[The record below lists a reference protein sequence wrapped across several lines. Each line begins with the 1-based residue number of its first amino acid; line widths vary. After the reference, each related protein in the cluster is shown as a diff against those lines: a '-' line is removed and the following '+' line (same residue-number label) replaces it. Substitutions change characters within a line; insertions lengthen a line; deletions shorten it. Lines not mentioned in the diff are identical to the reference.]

1 MGFIHSLTLPQSNG
15 WVKKESYDNGSQGTS
30 RSSANT
36 NRNQDQTSARS
47 QSQNPLKERNNSQ
60 NGNSRPS
67 SDMVSH
73 TQPSYPQTNTNNR
86 NAPNN
91 NYVNNSSTHINSNNN
106 NNTNTSSHP
115 QPASYHQHHTHHQH
129 QVPPHETELSRFPPQ
144 DATYKASA
152 RQNQGSS
159 AGYSLS
165 ASNNLPHQVAPTQQ
179 QQQQAQQVQQQQQ
192 KLSLSNIQE
201 NDYEAFSSSLEMFSP
216 SSPNPAPHKSS
227 KPNAPFVT
235 TSSGQHSQSN
245 MNTTND
251 SSMQNSFPN
260 TSFNQYDSSNV
271 GIDTDDMESES
282 CPATR
287 IPEWC
292 QELRTSTPLSLSPD
306 DTSGGCSS
314 NYSDSNS
321 PFDNDEKE

>member
-15 WVKKESYDNGSQGTS
+15 WVKKESYDNGNQGTS

-36 NRNQDQTSARS
+36 ARNQDQTGARS
-47 QSQNPLKERNNSQ
+47 QNQNPLKERNNSLS
-60 NGNSRPS
+60 GSSRPP
-67 SDMVSH
+67 SDMASH
-73 TQPSYPQTNTNNR
+73 VQPSYPQANTNNR

-91 NYVNNSSTHINSNNN
+91 NYANNSSNHINNSTNNS

-115 QPASYHQHHTHHQH
+115 QPATYHQHHTHHQH
-129 QVPPHETELSRFPPQ
+129 QVPPHEAELSRFPPQ

-159 AGYSLS
+159 AGYSQS
-165 ASNNLPHQVAPTQQ
+165 ASNNLPHQVAPSQQ
-179 QQQQAQQVQQQQQ
+179 QQQHQQHQQQ
-192 KLSLSNIQE
+192 KLSLNNIQ
-201 NDYEAFSSSLEMFSP
+201 NDDYEAFSSSLEMFSP

-227 KPNAPFVT
+227 KPNIPFVT
-235 TSSGQHSQSN
+235 TSSGPSSQSN
-245 MNTTND
+245 MNNTND
-251 SSMQNSFPN
+251 GSMQHTFP
-260 TSFNQYDSSNV
+260 SAPFNQYDSSV
-271 GIDTDDMESES
+271 GIDTDDMESEN

-292 QELRTSTPLSLSPD
+292 QDMRTSTPLSLSPD
-306 DTSGGCSS
+306 DTSGGCTS